1 MKWFRCLLVV
11 YLSLFVLGSAEAGTY
26 SLNLRYQPLKDL
38 SSLQAKIGSTLAIA
52 SFKDERPETLY
63 IGRHTN
69 VEGDVSYFRSNPFPL
84 EKAISDSLPDVLSR
98 NGVKAI
104 PIPSWDDKPESL
116 KDVEADSVLMIEI
129 KRFWTEG
136 KASLFGTKINT
147 VVQFVIHLGVKKEGK
162 IFTRNV
168 EIEKEMTVS
177 RSTPQRVET
186 ITNQMLTEVF
196 DSYFSNPY

>member
-1 MKWFRCLLVV
+1 MKWLRCLLIVS
-11 YLSLFVLGSAEAGTY
+11 LSFLVSGSAEAGTY

-38 SSLQAKIGSTLAIA
+38 SSLQAKIGSTLAMA
-52 SFKDERPETLY
+52 PFKDERPETLY

-69 VEGDVSYFRSNPFPL
+69 VEGDVSYFRSNPFSL
-84 EKAISDSLPDVLSR
+84 EKAISDSLSDVLSR

-116 KDVEADSVLMIEI
+116 KDVETDSVLMIEI

-136 KASLFGTKINT
+136 KASLFGTKIKT
-147 VVQFVIHLGVKKEGK
+147 TIQFVIHLGVKKEGK

-168 EIEKEMTVS
+168 EIEKEMTVP
-177 RSTPQRVET
+177 RSTPERVGAMM
-186 ITNQMLTEVF
+186 NQMLTEIF
-196 DSYFSNPY
+196 DSYLSNPY